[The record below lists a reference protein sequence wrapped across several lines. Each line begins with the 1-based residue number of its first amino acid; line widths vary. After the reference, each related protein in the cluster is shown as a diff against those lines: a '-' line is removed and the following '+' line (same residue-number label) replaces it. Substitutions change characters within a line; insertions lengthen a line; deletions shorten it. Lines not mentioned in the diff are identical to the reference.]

1 MNKWFLILVVGFPF
15 ANLLHVLYPAWIFGK
30 SAWVVL
36 PVLVVFLAYCY
47 MLVSGKDKVSLF
59 DVTVLFLVICSSK
72 IFLIRWYLYRE
83 SINVLDIRYVWT
95 SLIFLGFTSKIG
107 KVPRLMD
114 TIGFGVLAQGILTSI
129 ARIINFYIFP
139 NVMVSRS
146 EIDEVY
152 INTEGQLT
160 RDLLMGSSISGN
172 HIICGM
178 ITLLVL
184 FDQRRVVLSYPAF
197 ITTQFILLLGVLN
210 TLSRYPIFVAV
221 IFFLLSVFNVRR
233 AKIKD
238 LFIIL
243 VLLVGLVFFNIK
255 IGFLDIDFYSRFAE
269 DSGGR
274 DDKLK
279 VAFILLSNSAV
290 DFLIGSPNEMIS
302 RTTVNGVNIS
312 DNSYGLLAI
321 TLGVPF
327 MCCYFVAILKNLY
340 KATAGLISKIAFIY
354 ILIGLGLTNC
364 ILWEPWVF
372 TAFLCMAVV
381 KHYSD
386 ETASRRL
393 LRNC

>member
-1 MNKWFLILVVGFPF
+1 
-15 ANLLHVLYPAWIFGK
+15 
-30 SAWVVL
+30 
-36 PVLVVFLAYCY
+36 
-47 MLVSGKDKVSLF
+47 
-59 DVTVLFLVICSSK
+59 
-72 IFLIRWYLYRE
+72 
-83 SINVLDIRYVWT
+83 
-95 SLIFLGFTSKIG
+95 
-107 KVPRLMD
+107 MD